1 MQLLGKLGRRRG
13 QLNALGGLIFL
24 QDSISKKQFL
34 VDTGA
39 AVSVFPHRSSA
50 ATSGPMLAGAD
61 GKPIS
66 AWGRVTKTLNFGLH
80 TFIVS
85 FILAA
90 VSKPILGIDFLSAH
104 RLLVDPFS
112 RAVLFASSLE
122 PVGRAVAAAPSKFAA
137 SISHIVPAVRSLISS
152 FPSIVGDG
160 KGTPR
165 PRHGVRHFVETT
177 GRPVFAKSRRL
188 DPDKLKIAEAEFRS
202 LEAAGIVRRSNSP
215 WSSPLHMVPKAD
227 GSWRPCGDYRRL
239 NTVTT
244 PDRYPLPSML
254 DLSAKLHGCKFF
266 SCVDLVKGYHQI
278 PMAAEDIE
286 KTAIITPFGL
296 FEYLFMPFGLTNAA
310 QSFQRLMDK
319 LFRHLPFV
327 FTYLDDHLIASR
339 TLEEHLL
346 HLQQFFQVLQ
356 ENGLTINPAKCVF
369 AVSSLK
375 FLGHMVDEAG
385 ITPLPKHVA
394 AVQDCPPPAD
404 IKQLQRFLGLIN
416 FYRRFLPAVARTL
429 QPLTDLLKGSP
440 KVLLWSPAAEAAFV
454 AAKAALVAAVPL
466 CHPAPNAVLS
476 LSVDAS
482 DSHVGGV
489 LQQQVGKGWK
499 PLAFFSKKLAPAE
512 VKYSTFDRELLA
524 AYATIRHFR
533 FLLEGRQFRLMT
545 DHKPL
550 VAAMVRVTPPQS
562 ARQQRHL
569 AYISEFTTDLRHTPG
584 SENVVADALSRPPAI
599 VKVSTEGLPVL
610 SIPPPSDPPLTPPP
624 AVAADAQPIDFTEL
638 AFAQPSCPDVQ
649 AMLASPSLSVVSRK
663 IGTVEVLGDVSTGVF
678 RPLLPARFRS
688 AAVLSLHNIHHPG
701 MRASRRLVCSSFCWP
716 KMGSF
721 VSALIRNCLQ
731 CQKSKIHRHVTL
743 QAAHIPVPVRRFSHI
758 HVDLVGPLP
767 RSSGFSYLFT
777 VIDRTTRWP
786 EAVPLTSTTAADCA
800 AALLQGW
807 IQRFG
812 VPDIIT
818 SDRGPQFTSS
828 LWASLCSLLSISHTQ
843 TTAYHPQSNGLVERF
858 HRRLKNALRARAAG
872 ADWFLHLPWVL
883 LGFRTSCGEDSEFSP
898 SENVFGSQL
907 VLPGQFLSAP
917 ESPSPSFLQDFQGV
931 LAGRTPLPTRHHT
944 TPSPTA
950 LPEDL
955 LLSRFVLVR
964 RDAVQPPLSPLYD
977 GPFLVLERSLHFFKI
992 QIGART
998 ETISTHRL
1006 KPCHTP
1012 EDAQPAEPPRRGRPP
1027 NAARPPAVVR
1037 HHKLSDSRQQKRVSF
1052 ADPVATSLPP
1062 TPLRPPP
1069 APPDRAARLRRSTAR
1084 PARYTA

>member
-1 MQLLGKLGRRRG
+1 
-13 QLNALGGLIFL
+13 
-24 QDSISKKQFL
+24 
-34 VDTGA
+34 
-39 AVSVFPHRSSA
+39 
-50 ATSGPMLAGAD
+50 
-61 GKPIS
+61 
-66 AWGRVTKTLNFGLH
+66 
-80 TFIVS
+80 
-85 FILAA
+85 
-90 VSKPILGIDFLSAH
+90 
-104 RLLVDPFS
+104 
-112 RAVLFASSLE
+112 
-122 PVGRAVAAAPSKFAA
+122 
-137 SISHIVPAVRSLISS
+137 
-152 FPSIVGDG
+152 
-160 KGTPR
+160 
-165 PRHGVRHFVETT
+165 
-177 GRPVFAKSRRL
+177 
-188 DPDKLKIAEAEFRS
+188 
-202 LEAAGIVRRSNSP
+202 
-215 WSSPLHMVPKAD
+215 
-227 GSWRPCGDYRRL
+227 
-239 NTVTT
+239 
-244 PDRYPLPSML
+244 
-254 DLSAKLHGCKFF
+254 
-266 SCVDLVKGYHQI
+266 
-278 PMAAEDIE
+278 
-286 KTAIITPFGL
+286 
-296 FEYLFMPFGLTNAA
+296 
-310 QSFQRLMDK
+310 MDK

-394 AVQDCPPPAD
+394 AVQDCPPPTD

-429 QPLTDLLKGSP
+429 KPLTDLLKGSP
-440 KVLLWSPAAEAAFV
+440 KVLLWSPAADAAFV

-466 CHPAPNAVLS
+466 CHPAPHAVLS

-533 FLLEGRQFRLMT
+533 FLLEGRQFKLLT

-550 VAAMVRVTPPQS
+550 VAAMTRVSPPQS

-584 SENVVADALSRPPAI
+584 TENVVADALSRPPGLMNVPVA
-599 VKVSTEGLPVL
+599 GLPVH
-610 SIPPPSDPPLTPPP
+610 SIPEVSLPSEPPRQLAPPTS
-624 AVAADAQPIDFTEL
+624 VADAQPIDFLEL
-638 AFAQPSCPDVQ
+638 SFAQPSCPDVQ
-649 AMLASPSLSVVSRK
+649 AMLVSPSLSVVSK
-663 IGTVEVLGDVSTGVF
+663 KVGPAEVLGDVSTGVF
-678 RPLLPARFRS
+678 RPLLPARFRV

-701 MRASRRLVCSSFCWP
+701 VRASRRLVCASFCWP
-716 KMGSF
+716 RMGIF
-721 VSALIRNCLQ
+721 VSALVRNCLQ
-731 CQKSKIHRHVTL
+731 CQRAKIHRHVTL
-743 QAAHIPVPVRRFSHI
+743 QAAHIPVPVRRFSHL

-777 VIDRTTRWP
+777 MVDRTTRWP
-786 EAVPLTSTTAADCA
+786 EAVPLASTTAADCA

-812 VPDIIT
+812 VPGIIT

-828 LWASLCSLLSISHTQ
+828 LWAALCSLLSIKHTQ

-858 HRRLKNALRARAAG
+858 HRRLKDALRARAAG
-872 ADWFLHLPWVL
+872 ADWFVHLPWVMM
-883 LGFRTSCGEDSEFSP
+883 GIRTAWREGSDFSP
-898 SENVFGSQL
+898 SEAVFGSQL
-907 VLPGQFLSAP
+907 VLPGQFLSTP
-917 ESPSPSFLQDFQGV
+917 EPPSPTFLQDFQGV
-931 LAGRTPLPTRHHT
+931 LAGRSPLPTAHHT
-944 TPSPTA
+944 TPSPTD
-950 LPEDL
+950 LPEEL

-964 RDAVQPPLSPLYD
+964 RDAVQPPLSPLYE
-977 GPFLVLERSLHFFKI
+977 GPYLVLERSLHFFKLQVGSRI
-992 QIGART
+992 
-998 ETISTHRL
+998 ETVSTHRL

-1012 EDAQPAEPPRRGRPP
+1012 EDAQAAEPPRRGRPP
-1027 NAARPPAVVR
+1027 NAVPPPAVVR
-1037 HHKLSDSRQQKRVSF
+1037 HTLSGSCQPKRLRRVSF

-1069 APPDRAARLRRSTAR
+1069 APPDRAARLRRSTPR